1 MTARRSALL
10 LAAALLAALPA
21 AATQKTPAQLSTQVQ
36 SNFPDNKIG
45 TITPKILRDTTQ
57 DIVDSF
63 APLSSL
69 VIACP
74 SSQWIQSI
82 ATGGVSTCAQIG
94 FSNLSGSISPTQIP
108 YPSLTSIGGVMAV
121 NPVANQFVTS
131 INTSGVPLLA
141 QPSFSNLSGTIAASQ
156 LIAPGASTFGAVKSS
171 SAAANQFATGIN
183 TSGVVTYAQPS
194 FSNLSGTIAAT
205 QLVAPAGGTAL
216 GGVKSSTSGANQ
228 FATGIDT
235 TGAVTYAQPAFTN
248 LSGSL
253 AGSQLPA
260 FTGGDCTTSAGSVAL
275 NCAKTGGAAFGPFAT
290 GTDAGNLTGTV
301 PLAAIPAS
309 ILAGAGTP
317 GSLYATAA
325 AGVDTG
331 LAYTSKVNGSGGTNG
346 TYNVT
351 VTSSGGTN
359 AVVQIVISGG
369 AISGTPSVTTAGTNF
384 TGTKTIANADIV
396 AAGATG
402 LTGASVTLTA
412 NGGVSYDS
420 YYWVVSST
428 PGAALDL
435 YKNVSNVATAQ
446 GTSLAT
452 GTALNPFF
460 AASSSVN
467 QFDYTKVIEGYEVY
481 YTGSALSP
489 YATSSVSG
497 LMYVY
502 GQSNITISG
511 LSGASTVDP
520 YIVFFAKDGSTIVTR
535 VHLAVGATGGTVSV
549 PSGAYWVQFTTRARE
564 ASTPTY
570 SNIQVEYGTTATG
583 LASYS
588 TPQLLKVFGYDIYR
602 DAPVTYT
609 GQKNLF
615 NAANVTAGYE
625 VYGNGSL
632 QPEPTSS
639 ASDFIWVDGQ
649 PSITVSGLQA
659 AGAFPDVYG
668 AFYALDKTTVIQ
680 SGFTWHP
687 GTTTTF
693 SVPLGASWFRFS
705 PKQRNANA
713 ANYSAAQVEYGTTAT
728 TYAAYEARAL
738 TVNGSY
744 VDKNYATSPVSGAVG
759 KSFLSFG
766 DSKTET
772 ATLTGTTSSG
782 TYTEGTRE
790 NWPKFAKGFL
800 RAGAWKNYAT
810 SGASF
815 SYTVSL
821 TTFQYLRNQIT
832 RAHNDGTI
840 ADIIIV
846 SAGTNDQGNARTL
859 GSYSTAMGKSVG
871 SLDNTVVLE
880 AMRLALIDIRTYW
893 PNAKCFYVT
902 PQQRAD
908 FTAVQQQVY
917 IAPMVQ
923 MVQTYSCEVFDQN
936 SEIGIVSEF
945 ESVSGLPAGRY
956 LRDGLH
962 ETVSSDSLPSGIS
975 LAGTVLAGRYMA
987 RKLSNA
993 LMFQ

>member
-1 MTARRSALL
+1 MRYLALAL
-10 LAAALLAALPA
+10 ALLANSAFAQQPNGTINA
-21 AATQKTPAQLSTQVQ
+21 PIYATGYISQVGGASVTTKIPAQSNHPTNLNIYTTSAISGTWTIQLPNPAFEGQILSFSCGATV
-36 SNFPDNKIG
+36 N
-45 TITPKILRDTTQ
+45 TISIISTDG
-57 DIVDSF
+57 
-63 APLSSL
+63 SS
-69 VIACP
+69 ID
-74 SSQWIQSI
+74 
-82 ATGGVSTCAQIG
+82 
-94 FSNLSGSISPTQIP
+94 SNLPT
-108 YPSLTSIGGVMAV
+108 TCV
-121 NPVANQFVTS
+121 
-131 INTSGVPLLA
+131 
-141 QPSFSNLSGTIAASQ
+141 
-156 LIAPGASTFGAVKSS
+156 GASTFSTQFDQRANIWRNIGYSS
-171 SAAANQFATGIN
+171 SAGILP
-183 TSGVVTYAQPS
+183 T
-194 FSNLSGTIAAT
+194 
-205 QLVAPAGGTAL
+205 
-216 GGVKSSTSGANQ
+216 
-228 FATGIDT
+228 
-235 TGAVTYAQPAFTN
+235 
-248 LSGSL
+248 
-253 AGSQLPA
+253 QLPA
-260 FTGGDCTTSAGSVAL
+260 FTGGDCTTTAGSVAL
-275 NCAKTGGAAFGPFAT
+275 SCAKTGGVPFGYFAT
-290 GTDAGNLTGTV
+290 GSNAANLTGTLSAARLPAFTGDCSTTAGASV
-301 PLAAIPAS
+301 ISCSGLAAVAKSGSASDITTGTLPLGVIPPS
-309 ILAGAGTP
+309 ILSGAGTP

-331 LAYTSKVNGSGGTNG
+331 LAYTSKVAGSGGTNG

-625 VYGNGSL
+625 VYGDGSL
-632 QPEPTSS
+632 QPESTSS

-859 GSYSTAMGKSVG
+859 GSYSTAMSKSVG

>member
-1 MTARRSALL
+1 MAYSFNRISTLIGSTTAINGVITQIETAINNLVSKTATNSNQMSTNLDMNSKRILN
-10 LAAALLAALPA
+10 LP
-21 AATQKTPAQLSTQVQ
+21 
-36 SNFPDNKIG
+36 
-45 TITPKILRDTTQ
+45 
-57 DIVDSF
+57 
-63 APLSSL
+63 APLSSSEP
-69 VIACP
+69 IR
-74 SSQWIQSI
+74 
-82 ATGGVSTCAQIG
+82 
-94 FSNLSGSISPTQIP
+94 GSD
-108 YPSLTSIGGVMAV
+108 VAV
-121 NPVANQFVTS
+121 YANGLPV
-131 INTSGVPLLA
+131 
-141 QPSFSNLSGTIAASQ
+141 
-156 LIAPGASTFGAVKSS
+156 
-171 SAAANQFATGIN
+171 
-183 TSGVVTYAQPS
+183 
-194 FSNLSGTIAAT
+194 
-205 QLVAPAGGTAL
+205 
-216 GGVKSSTSGANQ
+216 
-228 FATGIDT
+228 
-235 TGAVTYAQPAFTN
+235 
-248 LSGSL
+248 
-253 AGSQLPA
+253 LPA
-260 FTGGDCTTSAGSVAL
+260 FSGDATSSAGTSVL
-275 NCAKTGGAAFGPFAT
+275 TVTKTNGVPFVASATTDTTNADNISSGHLPTARLPAFSGDATSSSGSNVLTVSKINGNLPAAIATSGSASDLVTGTLPLSVIPAGVLSGAGAPGSVFAT
-290 GTDAGNLTGTV
+290 
-301 PLAAIPAS
+301 S
-309 ILAGAGTP
+309 
-317 GSLYATAA
+317 A

-331 LAYTSKVNGSGGTNG
+331 LSYTSKVDGSGGTNG

-351 VTSSGGTN
+351 IASSGGGTN
-359 AVVQIVISGG
+359 AVVQIVIASGS
-369 AISGTPSVTTAGTNF
+369 ISGTPSVTTAGSNF
-384 TGTKTIANADIV
+384 TGTKVISNADIV

-412 NGGVSYDS
+412 NGGVTLGSYF
-420 YYWVVSST
+420 WVVSST
-428 PGAALDL
+428 QGAALDL
-435 YKNVSNVATAQ
+435 YKNIAGVATEQ

-535 VHLAVGATGGTVSV
+535 AHLAVGATGGTVSV

-625 VYGNGSL
+625 VYGDGSL
-632 QPEPTSS
+632 SVEANSS
-639 ASDFIWVDGQ
+639 ASDYIWVGGQ
-649 PSITVSGLQA
+649 SSITVSGLQA
-659 AGAFPDVYG
+659 AGAFPNVYG
-668 AFYALDKTTVIQ
+668 VFLAADKTTVVQAGII
-680 SGFTWHP
+680 WAP
-687 GTTTTF
+687 GATYTIAI
-693 SVPLGASWFRFS
+693 PAGAMWFRFS
-705 PKQRNANA
+705 PKQRNAGADAFN
-713 ANYSAAQVEYGTTAT
+713 SVQVEYGATETA
-728 TYAAYEARAL
+728 YAAFEKRVL
-738 TVNGSY
+738 SVNGTI
-744 VDKNYATSPVSGAVG
+744 VDKNYAAQGAGSSVG
-759 KSFLSFG
+759 GANKKYLMLG

-772 ATLTGTTSSG
+772 ATLTGTTASG

-790 NWPKFAKGFL
+790 NWPKFAMAYL
-800 RAGAWKNYAT
+800 GAASWKNYAT

-859 GSYSTAMGKSVG
+859 GSYSTAMSKSVG

-908 FTAVQQQVY
+908 FTVAQQQIY

-923 MVQTYSCEVFDQN
+923 MAQTYGFEVIDQN
-936 SEIGIVSEF
+936 ASFDVVSEF

-962 ETVSSDSLPSGIS
+962 ETVSSDSLPSGITV
-975 LAGTVLAGRYMA
+975 AGTVLAA
-987 RKLSNA
+987 RFMSAKLSSA
-993 LMFQ
+993 LMFR